1 MLCFNEIDDNERKK
15 IFIWLMGTDE
25 RFQNNAEA
33 FNKYRGYIKNDASLV
48 EDFPDVSYDFILRSL
63 EEYRPPSKGTNKQTN
78 TQKKKFSKNFENG
91 TRKQF
96 LCCLAVAHFF
106 FLLKKKYHVHFF
118 NNMLG
123 ARFSP
128 FDLPIF
134 I

>member
-1 MLCFNEIDDNERKK
+1 MLCFNEIDDNERKE
-15 IFIWLMGTDE
+15 IFKWLMIADKLD
-25 RFQNNAEA
+25 NNTRRKYAE
-33 FNKYRGYIKNDASLV
+33 YVDADPSLV
-48 EDFPDVSYDFILRSL
+48 SGFPSSSLYSDVLSEL
-63 EEYRPPSKGTNKQTN
+63 EKYTPPSKGTNKQTH